1 MVLKL
6 TVQTAGRFGRKFQI
20 ASRNSQKQNVL
31 NKVQWVPEYW
41 RFMPDQP
48 FQTTLTS
55 ACIKSILQI
64 IYIFFEFYF
73 FRHSSNIKTVRSCYR
88 SQSKK
93 FCGPSKVE
101 RAIKEFWGFKATL
114 FLDIYLVRDITTTYH
129 TTKFSHLEQ
138 LKKKTNILLVQNR
151 FFLNFGLTKS
161 LFSFSPPQTEKNLW
175 KKLGKTRF
183 VVWWFDVMNKII
195 NIMK

>member
-55 ACIKSILQI
+55 ACIKSFLQI

-114 FLDIYLVRDITTTYH
+114 FLTASYASLAVLGTAFRGRRRRRRPHFWKICCI
-129 TTKFSHLEQ
+129 SEQ
-138 LKKKTNILLVQNR
+138 LL
-151 FFLNFGLTKS
+151 FFFVCLKNF
-161 LFSFSPPQTEKNLW
+161 
-175 KKLGKTRF
+175 
-183 VVWWFDVMNKII
+183 
-195 NIMK
+195 